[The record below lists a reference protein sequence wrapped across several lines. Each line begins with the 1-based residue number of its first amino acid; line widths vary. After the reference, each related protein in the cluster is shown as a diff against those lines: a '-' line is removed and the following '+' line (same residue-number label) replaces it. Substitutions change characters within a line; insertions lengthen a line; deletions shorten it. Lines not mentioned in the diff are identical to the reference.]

1 MPDEPEWHEG
11 RTVNISRS
19 GLLFTCDQVLE
30 VGTEL
35 ELFILF
41 PQGDGSAPKPL
52 HVCRGH
58 VVRRVLMQWPDL
70 STSVAIQFASA
81 QVQTGEVGMLQRMA

>member
-1 MPDEPEWHEG
+1 
-11 RTVNISRS
+11 
-19 GLLFTCDQVLE
+19 
-30 VGTEL
+30 
-35 ELFILF
+35 
-41 PQGDGSAPKPL
+41 
-52 HVCRGH
+52 